1 MSLVV
6 NRDGVLVEGNSL
18 EDAIPQQSRGS
29 GKVNFLRI
37 MELDGG
43 WLEISSY

>member
-1 MSLVV
+1 MCLVV
-6 NRDGVLVEGNSL
+6 NRDGGLVEGNSL
-18 EDAIPQQSRGS
+18 ADAIPQQSIGS
-29 GKVNFLRI
+29 GKVNFFRI